1 MLRFPLRLSILAVL
15 VLCACS
21 SDDRE
26 RRFVAREVGALYNLG
41 KDYLEQ
47 GRYTDAAVFFDE
59 VERQHPYSQWA
70 RRAQLMSAYSNYL
83 ANKYDDAVLSAE
95 RFLTL
100 HPGNANTDYAH
111 YLIAICHY
119 ERIIDIARD
128 QKMTERAL
136 QALREVTRRYP
147 DSEYAEDARL
157 KIDMTRDHLAG
168 KEMEVGRFYQRRG
181 QHLAALGRFK
191 SVVDTYDTT
200 SHAPEALHRMTE
212 SFLALGIR
220 AEARK
225 SAAVLGYNYPGSK
238 WYRYAYELLE
248 KNS

>member
-1 MLRFPLRLSILAVL
+1 MPRFFLLLAVL
-15 VLCACS
+15 SSSILGACA

-41 KDYLEQ
+41 KDFLEK
-47 GRYTDAAVFFDE
+47 GRYTDAAAFFDE

-70 RRAQLMSAYSNYL
+70 RRAQLMSAYSYYL

-100 HPGNANTDYAH
+100 HPGNVHTDYAH

-147 DSEYAEDARL
+147 DTEYAEDALL
-157 KIDMTRDHLAG
+157 KIDMARDHLAG
-168 KEMEVGRFYQRRG
+168 KEMEIGRFYQRQG
-181 QHLAALGRFK
+181 QHLAAIGRFK
-191 SVVDTYDTT
+191 AVVSDYDTT

-220 AEARK
+220 AEAKK

-238 WYRYAYELLE
+238 WYRYAYALIQ

>member
-1 MLRFPLRLSILAVL
+1 MRKFPLIVLLFTLALS
-15 VLCACS
+15 ACS

-26 RRFVAREVGALYNLG
+26 RKFVARDVGALYNIG
-41 KDYLEQ
+41 KDFLEQ
-47 GRYTDAAVFFDE
+47 GRYTDAAAFFDE

-70 RRAQLMSAYSNYL
+70 RRAQLLSAYAYYR

-100 HPGNANTDYAH
+100 HPGNADTSYAY

-136 QALREVTRRYP
+136 QALREVTRRFP
-147 DSEYAEDARL
+147 ETEYAEDSRL
-157 KIDMTRDHLAG
+157 KIDMARDHLAG

-181 QHLAALGRFK
+181 QHLAAIGRFK
-191 SVVDTYDTT
+191 NVVDNYDTT

-225 SAAVLGYNYPGSK
+225 SAAILGYNYPGSK
-238 WYRYAYELLE
+238 WYRYAYDLLE
-248 KNS
+248 KKG

>member
-1 MLRFPLRLSILAVL
+1 MHKIALIAL
-15 VLCACS
+15 VLMTLLSACS
-21 SDDRE
+21 SKDRE
-26 RRFVAREVGALYNLG
+26 RKFVARDVGALYNIG
-41 KDYLEQ
+41 KDFLEQ
-47 GRYTDAAVFFDE
+47 GRYTDAAAFFDE

-70 RRAQLMSAYSNYL
+70 RRAQLMSAYAYYK

-100 HPGNANTDYAH
+100 HPGNADTSYAY

-136 QALREVTRRYP
+136 QAMREVTRRFP
-147 DSEYAEDARL
+147 DSGYAEDARL
-157 KIDMTRDHLAG
+157 KIDMARDHLAG
-168 KEMEVGRFYQRRG
+168 KEMEIGRFYQRRG
-181 QHLAALGRFK
+181 QYLAAIGRFK
-191 SVVDTYDTT
+191 NVVSSFDTT

-220 AEARK
+220 EEAKK
-225 SAAVLGYNYPGSK
+225 SAAILGYNYPGSK
-238 WYRYAYELLE
+238 WYQYSYDLVQE
-248 KNS
+248 KG